1 MARRSGTA
9 GLRRR
14 GAASPEQSHVF
25 YPCGVT
31 KIARSVRL
39 LRFGGLLLFGCVV
52 DGVDFRL
59 AQRFAV
65 QVKAGASGLGVKV
78 GVDGGQG
85 AEKQAADVGEGAG
98 AAWGDTSLCAE
109 SVEGSERVIDAL
121 SVLKTACLVGQSG
134 GEVLGVAGLG
144 SRMTGAEGVTRFGH
158 NGATL
163 ATGGGAMLA
172 SLWSEV

>member
-1 MARRSGTA
+1 M
-9 GLRRR
+9 
-14 GAASPEQSHVF
+14 
-25 YPCGVT
+25 

-65 QVKAGASGLGVKV
+65 QVKAGASGFRIEV

-85 AEKQAADVGEGAG
+85 AKKKAADVGEGTG
-98 AAWGDTSLCAE
+98 ATWRDASLCAE

-121 SVLKTACLVGQSG
+121 SVLKTASLVGQG
-134 GEVLGVAGLG
+134 GGKVLGIAGL
-144 SRMTGAEGVTRFGH
+144 RRRVTGAEGVTRFGY
-158 NGATL
+158 NGAAL

-172 SLWSEV
+172 TLGSEI